1 MIRKLIIKG
10 SLILMKE
17 VSHHSEKPIIQDKK
31 VKKLHCE
38 MIETLNPE
46 IEIPSHHPLRIGKSY
61 IIANSF

>member
-1 MIRKLIIKG
+1 
-10 SLILMKE
+10 MKE

-31 VKKLHCE
+31 VKKQQCE